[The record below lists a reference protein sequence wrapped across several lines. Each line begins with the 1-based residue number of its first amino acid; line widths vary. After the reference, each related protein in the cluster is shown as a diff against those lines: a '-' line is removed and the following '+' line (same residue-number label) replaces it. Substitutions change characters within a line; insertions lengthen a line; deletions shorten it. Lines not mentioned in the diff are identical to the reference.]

1 MKGYAMSIHHVLVT
15 GMLFLAVLA
24 QAGEHATGS
33 KITTKHGSTQGEAGM
48 SDKSEAEKKAVKP
61 VGESAAVDLSALE
74 TLSSIISKAAK
85 KKIVYVGEYHDQ
97 FSNHE
102 VQLEVIKGLHKK
114 NRNIAVGMEMF
125 QRPYQQALDD
135 FIAGRLYERDFLKK
149 SEYFKRW
156 RFDYN
161 LYKPILDYC
170 REHTIPVVALNVRR
184 ELTEK
189 VSKEGIDSLSNEEKK
204 EIPPDMDL
212 SDDEYRKRLK
222 EVFDQHRGTG
232 RGKFDF
238 FYQAQVLWDESMSR
252 SVDEFL
258 KKRRGTQMVVLAG
271 GGHLAFGS
279 GIPKRTFRRNGHAYA
294 IILNDVDIEK
304 NIAHYIVYPESVDG
318 MTAPKLGVMLKENE
332 GTVTISAFAGE
343 SVAAEAGLKTGDRIT
358 AVNGMEVESVADI
371 RIALFYA
378 NKGDTLKV
386 KVLRKRFLFGDKEM
400 EVPVTLK

>member
-1 MKGYAMSIHHVLVT
+1 MSIRHVLVT
-15 GMLFLAVLA
+15 GMLFLAVFA

-48 SDKSEAEKKAVKP
+48 SDTSEREKKKVKP
-61 VGESAAVDLSALE
+61 LGESAAVDLSALD
-74 TLSSIISKAAK
+74 TLADIINKAGK
-85 KKIVYVGEYHDQ
+85 KKIVYVGEYHDR

-114 NRNIAVGMEMF
+114 NRSIAVGMEMF
-125 QRPYQQALDD
+125 QRPYQKVLDD
-135 FIAGRLYERDFLKK
+135 FIAGRLYERDFLRK

-170 REHTIPVVALNVRR
+170 REHKIPVVALNVRR

-189 VSKEGIDSLSNEEKK
+189 VSKKGIDSLSDEEKK
-204 EIPPDMDL
+204 EIPSDMDL
-212 SDDEYRKRLK
+212 SDDKYRKRLK
-222 EVFDQHRGTG
+222 EVFDQHGSRG

-238 FYQAQVLWDESMSR
+238 FFQAQVLWDESMSR

-258 KKRRGTQMVVLAG
+258 KRKPGTQMVVLAG

-304 NIAHYIVYPESVDG
+304 DVAHYIVYPESGESV
-318 MTAPKLGVMLKENE
+318 TAPKFGVMLKENE
-332 GTVTISAFAGE
+332 SAVTISAFAGE
-343 SVAAEAGLKTGDRIT
+343 SVAAEAGLKRSDRIV

-378 NKGDTLKV
+378 SKGDTLNV
-386 KVLRKRFLFGDKEM
+386 KVLRKRFLFGNREM
-400 EVPVTLK
+400 EVAVTMK

>member
-1 MKGYAMSIHHVLVT
+1 MSIHHVLVT
-15 GMLFLAVLA
+15 GMLFLAVFA

-33 KITTKHGSTQGEAGM
+33 NITTKHGSTQGETGM
-48 SDKSEAEKKAVKP
+48 SDKSGREKKEVKP
-61 VGESAAVDLSALE
+61 VGESAAVDLSALD
-74 TLSSIISKAAK
+74 TLADIINKAAK
-85 KKIVYVGEYHDQ
+85 KKIIYVGEYHDR

-125 QRPYQQALDD
+125 QRPYQKVLDD

-170 REHTIPVVALNVRR
+170 REHKIPVVALNVRR

-222 EVFDQHRGTG
+222 EVFDQHGSRG

-279 GIPKRTFRRNGHAYA
+279 GIPKRTFRRNGHTYV
-294 IILNDVDIEK
+294 IILNDVDIEI

-343 SVAAEAGLKTGDRIT
+343 SVAAESGLKTGDRIT
-358 AVNGMEVESVADI
+358 AVGSADVASVADI

-378 NKGDTLKV
+378 SKGDTLKV
-386 KVLRKRFLFGDKEM
+386 KVLRKRFLFGTGEM
-400 EVPVTLK
+400 EVAVTLK